1 MLGGLALTTTGFYL
15 ALRRIRNDIAL
26 LSRLIGRRKP
36 ALAGKDD
43 PVGIDG
49 RAA

>member
-1 MLGGLALTTTGFYL
+1 VRLVELVRIFLRRV
-15 ALRRIRNDIAL
+15 ALRRIRNDIVL
-26 LSRLIGRRKP
+26 LSCFIGRRKP
-36 ALAGKDD
+36 ALAEKAD